1 MGAESSAFIT
11 GPCALLHVATYSPKT
26 LLLNQYLCLPR
37 ISNRVLRHLQ
47 DNWIVTSIVSKGT
60 TSALP
65 CLLLL
70 LRLSSSET
78 QPHTPDCKMSQPQTH
93 MTAKRRVKPTQTV
106 RELPESDRQTLHHT
120 ASVCNRLALVL
131 GVVVLVAIIY
141 YWDQRRR
148 MIVYRIDSEVS
159 EPLLPLGEELDRKNA
174 ETHRTTQN

>member
-1 MGAESSAFIT
+1 
-11 GPCALLHVATYSPKT
+11 
-26 LLLNQYLCLPR
+26 
-37 ISNRVLRHLQ
+37 
-47 DNWIVTSIVSKGT
+47 
-60 TSALP
+60 
-65 CLLLL
+65 
-70 LRLSSSET
+70 
-78 QPHTPDCKMSQPQTH
+78 

-106 RELPESDRQTLHHT
+106 RELPESDRQMLHHT